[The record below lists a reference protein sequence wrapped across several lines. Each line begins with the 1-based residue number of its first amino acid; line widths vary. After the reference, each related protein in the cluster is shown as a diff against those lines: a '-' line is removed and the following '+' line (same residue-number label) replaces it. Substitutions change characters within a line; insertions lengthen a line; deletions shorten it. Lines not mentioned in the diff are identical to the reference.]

1 VPLVVSNTKYIF
13 LFIPHC
19 KCTCTTRLSHVCI
32 HIYATHIDG
41 VFMYCCMCVRG
52 SQFPVML
59 PHQFKTQ
66 LTPVTLTQLQH
77 AITYYCLPPAYQ
89 VDCCPPARSRPVDM
103 ESGVVLLFYTR
114 REAICIFMHAAFSY
128 KAWWIESFQ
137 PAEWWHSFFFI
148 FFFRLTAY
156 LLEQN
161 TLFLKPCKSCNMR
174 LKMNARY
181 IICCIFNFLT
191 VKNYEIVT
199 FKLWY
204 HCNV

>member
-1 VPLVVSNTKYIF
+1 MQIDDIKILQYN
-13 LFIPHC
+13 FIPQSLTKISHRALFRFHLHFGIFC
-19 KCTCTTRLSHVCI
+19 QCRLLLATQNTFSFLYLTVNARVLLASPMCVYI

-128 KAWWIESFQ
+128 KAW
-137 PAEWWHSFFFI
+137 
-148 FFFRLTAY
+148 
-156 LLEQN
+156 
-161 TLFLKPCKSCNMR
+161 
-174 LKMNARY
+174 
-181 IICCIFNFLT
+181 
-191 VKNYEIVT
+191 
-199 FKLWY
+199 
-204 HCNV
+204 